1 MAIKLSKFINTS
13 KSKVFW
19 LYIVIGA
26 LISALSIML
35 MPFWQDGEIDVFFAP
50 WGYSIIK
57 IVIAST
63 LILYLA
69 FYLFKKMIGKCN
81 KIVRLLI
88 IIEFTL
94 LSLIAL
100 GSIMSQFDIIPVKG
114 VGQILGLVLWIRG
127 SIEVFRAYY
136 YDSSNGSKYPVWQ
149 LFITILLI
157 TVGAYFIIS
166 NVLTDKVVLWTLTVT
181 LILVGIFAIILG
193 VVKKPASKKTK
204 KTKED
209 KKETK

>member
-1 MAIKLSKFINTS
+1 MAIKLSKFINTT

-35 MPFWQDGEIDVFFAP
+35 MPFWKDAEIDVFFAP
-50 WGYSIIK
+50 WGYSIIS
-57 IVIAST
+57 IVIACT
-63 LILYLA
+63 LILYLGL
-69 FYLFKKMIGKCN
+69 YLFKKMIGKCN
-81 KIVRLLI
+81 KIVRVLI
-88 IIEFTL
+88 IIEFIL

-100 GSIMSQFDIIPVKG
+100 GSIMSQFDVIPVKG

-149 LFITILLI
+149 LFVTICLI

-166 NVLTDKVVLWTLTVT
+166 NVLTDKIVLWILTITL
-181 LILVGIFAIILG
+181 LVVGVFLIILG
-193 VVKKPASKKTK
+193 VIKKPASKKK
-204 KTKED
+204 VKTKED
-209 KKETK
+209 KKD